1 MFVSFRKEVKVTKI
15 FNHPQYNCNSYSYR
29 NDIALL
35 KLAEEVDLTSYT
47 PACLS
52 DSEKNYTGQV
62 GLATG
67 RSNNIFLSANL
78 DSLPL

>member
-1 MFVSFRKEVKVTKI
+1 MVI
-15 FNHPQYNCNSYSYR
+15 NHPQYNCKRNDNR

-52 DSEKNYTGQV
+52 DSGKDYTGQV

-67 RSNNIFLSANL
+67 RSKNI
-78 DSLPL
+78 